1 MKTIRILFAFTVLA
15 MCGCSG
21 RNSDSMVGPAE
32 KYAAE
37 DARAL
42 GEGNKEL
49 LDIQRHLLRARAIE
63 TRLRQNGHPE
73 AADRYVAV
81 FEETLKNEYPEVAE
95 EIF

>member
-1 MKTIRILFAFTVLA
+1 MKTIRILFVFTVIALY
-15 MCGCSG
+15 GCSG
-21 RNSDSMVGPAE
+21 ISNDSMVGPAE

-42 GEGNKEL
+42 GDGNKDL
-49 LDIQRHLLRARAIE
+49 LDIQRQLLRARAIE